1 MDHGHAGGSPL
12 SADLIAD
19 RVIRTDVEMHVVA
32 REGSV
37 HLLFSE
43 KDQAG
48 QPRPAYTT
56 NFLLS
61 AGDALTMSSLIA
73 DLAMQEDTGLRIPEA
88 MKEELVQRH
97 RKTLLD
103 RISVVLN
110 SQREKKTISN
120 RSLSQQLVD
129 IMSKEVFQ

>member
-1 MDHGHAGGSPL
+1 MTDAT
-12 SADLIAD
+12 IAD
-19 RVIRTDVEMHVVA
+19 RVIRTDISMSVVA
-32 REGSV
+32 RDGSI

-43 KDQAG
+43 QDQTG
-48 QPRPAYTT
+48 QPRPAYIA
-56 NFLLS
+56 NFLMS

-73 DLAMQEDTGLRIPEA
+73 DLAFQEDTSLRMPNA

-120 RSLSQQLVD
+120 RSLAQQLVD
-129 IMSKEVFQ
+129 IMSKEVFS

>member
-1 MDHGHAGGSPL
+1 M
-12 SADLIAD
+12 SADLLAE
-19 RVIRTDVEMHVVA
+19 RQIRTDIEMHVVA
-32 REGSV
+32 RDGSV

-48 QPRPAYTT
+48 QPRAAYTA

-61 AGDALTMSSLIA
+61 ASDALTMSSLIA
-73 DLAMQEDTGLRIPEA
+73 DLALQEDTGLRIPEA

-103 RISVVLN
+103 RITVMLN

-120 RSLSQQLVD
+120 RSLARQLVD
-129 IMSKEVFQ
+129 TMSHEVFQ

>member
-1 MDHGHAGGSPL
+1 M
-12 SADLIAD
+12 SADQIAD
-19 RVIRTDVEMHVVA
+19 RVIRTDIEMSVVA
-32 REGSV
+32 RDGSV

-43 KDQAG
+43 RDQAG
-48 QPRPAYTT
+48 EVRPAYTA

-73 DLAMQEDTGLRIPEA
+73 DLALQEDTGLRIPEA
-88 MKEELVQRH
+88 MKDELVQRH

-120 RSLSQQLVD
+120 RSLSMQLVD

>member
-1 MDHGHAGGSPL
+1 M

-32 REGSV
+32 RDGSV

-48 QPRPAYTT
+48 QPRPAYTA

-73 DLAMQEDTGLRIPEA
+73 DLAMQEDTGLRIPDA
-88 MKEELVQRH
+88 MKAELVQRH

>member
-1 MDHGHAGGSPL
+1 MTADQLAG
-12 SADLIAD
+12 
-19 RVIRTDVEMHVVA
+19 RVIRPDIEMHVVA
-32 REGSV
+32 RDGSV

-48 QPRPAYTT
+48 QPRPAYTA

-73 DLAMQEDTGLRIPEA
+73 DLALQEDTDLRIPEA

-120 RSLSQQLVD
+120 RSLSMQLVD
-129 IMSKEVFQ
+129 IMSREVFQ

>member
-1 MDHGHAGGSPL
+1 M
-12 SADLIAD
+12 SAESITD
-19 RVIRTDVEMHVVA
+19 RQIRTDIEMTVA
-32 REGSV
+32 ARDGQV

-43 KDQAG
+43 KDQNG
-48 QPRPAYTT
+48 QPRPAYTA

-73 DLAMQEDTGLRIPEA
+73 DLALQEDTGLRIPEA

-103 RISVVLN
+103 RIGVVLN

-120 RSLSQQLVD
+120 RSLAQQLVD